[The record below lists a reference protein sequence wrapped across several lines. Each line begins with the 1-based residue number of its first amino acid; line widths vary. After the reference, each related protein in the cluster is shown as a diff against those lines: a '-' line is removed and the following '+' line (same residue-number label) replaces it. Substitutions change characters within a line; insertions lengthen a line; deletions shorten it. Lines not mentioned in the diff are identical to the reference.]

1 MIIRNVNLNDQSNQ
15 IRISLMD
22 VLQIREN
29 LQIPYHE
36 LHIQACRSSGP
47 GGQHVNTSSTKVR
60 ITWNPIMSRALNEED
75 KAYLINR
82 LSGRISKEGEISC
95 ASQEGRSQQQNLENA
110 LDQLKTLI
118 LKGLFV
124 PKDRVPT
131 KPTKAQKER
140 RLREKK
146 EQTRIKSQRTENK
159 NIHRK
164 GEY

>member
-1 MIIRNVNLNDQSNQ
+1 
-15 IRISLMD
+15 MD

-60 ITWNPIMSRALNEED
+60 ITWNPSTSTALSEEE
-75 KAYLINR
+75 KLYLLER

-110 LDQLKTLI
+110 LDQMKALI
-118 LKGLFV
+118 LRGLFV
-124 PKDRVPT
+124 PKDRVAT
-131 KPTKAQKER
+131 KPTRAQKER

-146 EQTRIKSQRTENK
+146 EQTRIKYQGEKKDGGQNNIPK
-159 NIHRK
+159 N
-164 GEY
+164 

>member
-1 MIIRNVNLNDQSNQ
+1 
-15 IRISLMD
+15 MD

-60 ITWNPIMSRALNEED
+60 ITWNPSTSTALSEEE
-75 KAYLINR
+75 KLYLLER

-110 LDQLKTLI
+110 LDQMKALI
-118 LKGLFV
+118 LRGLFV
-124 PKDRVPT
+124 PKDRVAT
-131 KPTKAQKER
+131 KPTRAQKER

-146 EQTRIKSQRTENK
+146 EQTRIKSQRSENK
-159 NIHRK
+159 SIYRK